1 MTEEKIASP
10 HGKNQG
16 VGGYLLA
23 RARAMLWWTRSARRE
38 RNRMAQ
44 TATVHTFKAAGQ
56 ELAVVDLGR
65 SLSSKLITDMN
76 RRVLAIGKPL
86 KSGGPIGTAC
96 LPIAGAGAAVASS
109 LAAGNVFLATVNPAT
124 LMPLGGG
131 VGSAVMSATG
141 GGIVAQAPFV
151 AASGALFPVVAPLLL
166 FTTFSSMMMSVRF
179 DRIEKTLLGM
189 KELLEHLLEREIL
202 EDMARFLS
210 SIERLRD
217 IQEEYGKGLGFT
229 AEMKM
234 RLALVERDVSVLRHK
249 HHALATGRVEAV
261 LAAQLAEIDKNLFVA
276 SSIADAQVDQLR
288 LLLALQDNPADAVRS
303 WSALEKKVKRYEDDF
318 RSLAE
323 NSPTEEYRS
332 GLEKSIGDMNW
343 WNRNVYKRKERRQ
356 VLDNLK
362 KLDDPETPSP
372 DLSMWREDTDSKT
385 EAAKDPARDYSIIYW
400 RENGGTGPLRAYY
413 TRDYSLEATSTGCG
427 TRAAR
432 AGETARPTS

>member
-38 RNRMAQ
+38 RNRIDQ

-65 SLSSKLITDMN
+65 SLSSKLITDMD
-76 RRVLAIGKPL
+76 RRVLEIGKPL

-109 LAAGNVFLATVNPAT
+109 LAAGNVFLATANPAT
-124 LMPLGGG
+124 LMTLGSG

-141 GGIVAQAPFV
+141 GGIVAQAPFI
-151 AASGALFPVVAPLLL
+151 AASSALAPVVAPLLL
-166 FTTFSSMMMSVRF
+166 FNTFSSMMMSVRF
-179 DRIEKTLLGM
+179 DRIERTLFGM
-189 KELLEHLLEREIL
+189 KEALAYLLKDKIF

-210 SIERLRD
+210 ASERLSD
-217 IQEEYGKGLGFT
+217 IDEEYRSGPGFT
-229 AEMKM
+229 DEMKM
-234 RLALVERDVSVLRHK
+234 RLALVERDVNVLRHK
-249 HHALATGRVEAV
+249 HHALATGRVDSAV
-261 LAAQLAEIDKNLFVA
+261 AAKLSEIDKRLFVA
-276 SSIADAQVDQLR
+276 ASIADANVDQLR

-332 GLEKSIGDMNW
+332 GLEKSIDRMNW
-343 WNRNVYKRKERRQ
+343 WNRNVFKRRERSKKNEISE
-356 VLDNLK
+356 LDQLTT
-362 KLDDPETPSP
+362 DVRSWEGDVEGETG
-372 DLSMWREDTDSKT
+372 D
-385 EAAKDPARDYSIIYW
+385 AADPASDYSLVFW
-400 RENGGTGPLRAYY
+400 RENDGEGKLRAHY
-413 TRDYSLEATSTGCG
+413 TADYQFKVA
-427 TRAAR
+427 
-432 AGETARPTS
+432 